1 MKYLKKLIPVYAG
14 FLLAVVLIYS
24 KFGLHL
30 INGNPLRTVAG
41 IVIMILM
48 IGLLFYL
55 TLSALHA
62 AKIDEL
68 PAIETKAPVSE
79 DQRLTEF
86 TDFYRRMNNANLGP
100 FEQKKKEIYDLCV
113 SMKQKN
119 DNLHK
124 LLRESFSTEDLTY
137 NTYMSTLNEV
147 MRIFN
152 NNLGGIKKR
161 IEVFDYNDWKNDR
174 SDEHATAYI
183 SEVEDLYKKNYV
195 VIDHIDDLMHE
206 LVNLDDIS
214 DVPLEKVNRLIEQ
227 TQDYKKIKERQW

>member
-1 MKYLKKLIPVYAG
+1 MVVSSEQQLNIPAIFVT
-14 FLLAVVLIYS
+14 LS
-24 KFGLHL
+24 MS
-30 INGNPLRTVAG
+30 NE
-41 IVIMILM
+41 
-48 IGLLFYL
+48 L
-55 TLSALHA
+55 TLSVWSDEQLSNMLLMSVTFWVSNKLRSRDVSALHA

-100 FEQKKKEIYDLCV
+100 FEQRKKEIYDLCV